1 LLSQVK
7 LVGRLTWLGEF
18 GMQFH
23 EFGMGSG
30 MDFLG
35 RGVEGLGLAC
45 VQEKLATV
53 FVSHT
58 KRKYD
63 SLEVKSKP
71 IAKVF

>member
-1 LLSQVK
+1 MS
-7 LVGRLTWLGEF
+7 
-18 GMQFH
+18 
-23 EFGMGSG
+23 SG
-30 MDFLG
+30 WDREWIFLG